1 MQQSRND
8 VENGWMRIIHALKVI
23 AAFHE
28 FDVFCLR
35 SEKMLKH
42 FPCCYLWHGLCMNNS
57 LAALFYNIRKKSFF
71 CSLPFLFGIM
81 CDPGFLHH
89 LKLQQYY

>member
-28 FDVFCLR
+28 FDVFAFALTR
-35 SEKMLKH
+35 KMFQH
-42 FPCCYLWHGLCMNNS
+42 FSML
-57 LAALFYNIRKKSFF
+57 LFMAWPVYE
-71 CSLPFLFGIM
+71 
-81 CDPGFLHH
+81 
-89 LKLQQYY
+89 